1 MANPTTDY
9 GWPMPTST
17 DLVTDLPADFALFGQ
32 PVDTSL
38 KALNP
43 ETTLGD
49 IAYRSATSNTN
60 TRLGIGTAGQVLA
73 VSGGVPAWT
82 TTADV
87 TPLTTKGDVFTFSTV
102 DARIGV
108 GANNTVLTADSAEA
122 TGLKWATPS
131 AGALTFIQRT
141 SFSNVASTTTSF
153 DGVFTSTYFQY
164 IVRIESL
171 YASTG
176 TDDLQIQMRYAGPT
190 TQDAGYYGATQS
202 SAYNTSALTY
212 VGSNGTAELSLV
224 PNIGSSTEMGSGQI
238 NFSNVGNTSESAR
251 MYGNY
256 TTMSSSL
263 ACFFGGSSNT
273 ARTYT
278 GFLLKSASSNITG
291 TVSVYGMAKA

>member
-1 MANPTTDY
+1 MANPTTNY

-32 PVDTSL
+32 PVDTTL

-87 TPLTTKGDVFTFSTV
+87 TPLTTKGDLFTFTTV

-122 TGLKWATPS
+122 SGLKWATP
-131 AGALTFIQRT
+131 AGGGKVLQVV
-141 SFSNVASTTTSF
+141 SSNYNTQVSNS
-153 DGVFTSTYFQY
+153 TSTYADTGLTAT
-164 IVRIESL
+164 ITPSL
-171 YASTG
+171 ATSKILVLLSQNG
-176 TDDLQIQMRYAGPT
+176 GFKSA
-190 TQDAGYYGATQS
+190 DAGTNSLNVKLFRGATELALWQS
-202 SAYNTSALTY
+202 IFLDQIAQTIFHPGISANYLDSPNTTSATTY
-212 VGSNGTAELSLV
+212 KTQFANNNNGASVRVQAQSLSPSQITLLE
-224 PNIGSSTEMGSGQI
+224 IG
-238 NFSNVGNTSESAR
+238 A
-251 MYGNY
+251 
-256 TTMSSSL
+256 
-263 ACFFGGSSNT
+263 
-273 ARTYT
+273 
-278 GFLLKSASSNITG
+278 
-291 TVSVYGMAKA
+291 

>member
-1 MANPTTDY
+1 MANPTTNY

-49 IAYRSATSNTN
+49 IAYRSSTSNTN

-87 TPLTTKGDVFTFSTV
+87 TPLTTKGDLFTFTTV

-122 TGLKWATPS
+122 SGLKWATPS
-131 AGALTFIQRT
+131 SGALTLI
-141 SFSNVASTTTSF
+141 STTN
-153 DGVFTSTYFQY
+153 FTS
-164 IVRIESL
+164 
-171 YASTG
+171 
-176 TDDLQIQMRYAGPT
+176 
-190 TQDAGYYGATQS
+190 QS
-202 SAYNTSALTY
+202 SQAFNSVFSATYRNYKIIMSVLGSSDPYTLNFYYRASGTNNTSANY
-212 VGSNGTAELSLV
+212 NWGQSNATRGGTLQ
-224 PNIGSSTEMGSGQI
+224 IGSYGGDVANMPLGPS
-238 NFSNVGNTSESAR
+238 SAP
-251 MYGNY
+251 
-256 TTMSSSL
+256 T
-263 ACFFGGSSNT
+263 GSSVYFNVDATVFQPFGLGKRQTIHLSYSNSTNGGQGWSAIQGYEST
-273 ARTYT
+273 AYD
-278 GFLLKSASSNITG
+278 GFAITPSAGTITG
-291 TVSVYGMAKA
+291 TVSIYGMSN